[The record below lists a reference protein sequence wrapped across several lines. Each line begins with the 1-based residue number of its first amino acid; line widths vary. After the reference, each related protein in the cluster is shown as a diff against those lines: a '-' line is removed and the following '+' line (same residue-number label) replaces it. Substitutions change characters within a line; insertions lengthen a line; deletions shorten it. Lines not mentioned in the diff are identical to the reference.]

1 MGILRFL
8 QPGRFLKASTNTY
21 ATDLASTASVSIAN
35 AVYVE
40 GAGAK
45 NAYTGT
51 TTSPLTAL
59 TKGTLLVF
67 KSGAATNDDAS
78 TLDINGLGAKAL
90 VTNANAALSAAG
102 EFVNGT
108 IYVLVYDGTS
118 FRIL

>member
-1 MGILRFL
+1 MGVTRFA
-8 QPGRFLKASTNTY
+8 QPGRTAKQTTNTF
-21 ATDLASTASVSIAN
+21 ATDSATLSIVGIAN

-51 TTSPLTAL
+51 TTVPLTNYV
-59 TKGTLLVF
+59 KGMLLVF

-78 TLDINGLGAKAL
+78 TIDINGLGAKAL
-90 VTNANAALSAAG
+90 VTNAGSALTIAG

>member
-1 MGILRFL
+1 MSITRFA
-8 QPGRFLKASTNTY
+8 QPGRTQKQTTNTF
-21 ATDLASTASVSIAN
+21 ATDAATGAISGIAN
-35 AVYVE
+35 ATYVE

-51 TTSPLTAL
+51 TTAPLSAY
-59 TKGTLLVF
+59 TKGMLLVF

-78 TLDINGLGAKAL
+78 TIDINGLGAKNL
-90 VTNANAALSAAG
+90 VTNANSALTVAG

-108 IYVLVYDGTS
+108 IYVLVYDGTA

>member
-1 MGILRFL
+1 MGITRFA
-8 QPGRFLKASTNTY
+8 QPGRVQKATGNTFV
-21 ATDLASTASVSIAN
+21 DDSASVASSVIAN
-35 AVYVE
+35 ATYVE
-40 GAGAK
+40 GGGAK

-51 TTSPLTAL
+51 TTSPLTSL

-67 KSGAATNDDAS
+67 KSGATTNDNAS

-108 IYVLVYDGTS
+108 VYVLVYDGTS
-118 FRIL
+118 WRIL